1 MSILYR
7 GIRPVVA
14 FDVRDAQHRRWFA
27 EFVKYQ
33 TWGRCPVRFMAEALD
48 QDLVSYI
55 SDKMLAYYVQQEF
68 ESGKPKTKNKSST
81 KPQTK
86 GSRGSVRGQYTVQ
99 TQKGQVLDAVSKT
112 PQTSAKE
119 LS

>member
-1 MSILYR
+1 MSVLYR

-14 FDVRDAQHRRWFA
+14 FNVRNAEHRRWFA

-68 ESGKPKTKNKSST
+68 ESGRRKVKVTSTAKPRAKTTSGTVRGRHSVQTKSSKIKT
-81 KPQTK
+81 TVPAKP
-86 GSRGSVRGQYTVQ
+86 
-99 TQKGQVLDAVSKT
+99 
-112 PQTSAKE
+112 
-119 LS
+119 